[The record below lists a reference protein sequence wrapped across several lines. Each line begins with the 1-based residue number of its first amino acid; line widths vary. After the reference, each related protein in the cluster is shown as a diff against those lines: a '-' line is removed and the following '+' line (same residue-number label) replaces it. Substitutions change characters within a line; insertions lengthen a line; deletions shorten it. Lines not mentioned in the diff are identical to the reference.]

1 VSLQGCGALERTTE
15 TTVIH
20 TIMTLEHHVLVAARL
35 SDADLLA
42 RLQDLAGRERLALVE
57 LLAHLAELAGRRSV
71 YLAAGYGT
79 LFAYCRGALRFS
91 EDAAYNRVEAARA
104 CRRFPV
110 ILDLLADGSVTL
122 TAVRMLG
129 RHLTAENHAEVLAA
143 ARGRSKPEI
152 EALVASLAPK
162 PDLPPV
168 IRRLPDPVSATPAP
182 ALPLPATSSAV
193 PGLSVPA
200 RAPEALS
207 ARPGPRPVIRAS
219 APARYHVQLTIG
231 QQTHDRFRRLQSL
244 LARECGGGDPV
255 AVFDLACRVLEEK
268 VLKEKRAAATKPR
281 KRRRSGTAVVS
292 REAGRAVPAAVSRQ
306 VWARDGE
313 RCAFVGAGGVR
324 CQQTKYLEL
333 HHTIPWALCRR
344 SSPEILSV
352 RCRAHNQYEAQ
363 VDFGDRAIRA
373 MRSKAGRSLSAGP

>member
-1 VSLQGCGALERTTE
+1 MMMKDR
-15 TTVIH
+15 
-20 TIMTLEHHVLVAARL
+20 VLAAARL
-35 SDADLLA
+35 SDSDLLA
-42 RLQDLAGRERLALVE
+42 RLRDLAGCERAALVE

-110 ILDLLADGSVTL
+110 ILELLADGSVTL

-129 RHLTAENHAEVLAA
+129 RHLTADNHAELLAA

-152 EALVASLAPK
+152 EALLARLAPK

-168 IRRLPDPVSATPAP
+168 IRRLPDRAPTPYDPVP
-182 ALPLPATSSAV
+182 PLPATSAV
-193 PGLSVPA
+193 VPDLSVPGP
-200 RAPEALS
+200 APEAPP
-207 ARPGPRPVIRAS
+207 ARPDPRPVIRAS

-231 QQTHDRFRRLQSL
+231 QETHDRFRRLQAL
-244 LARECGGGDPV
+244 LARECRRGDPV

-268 VLKEKRAAATKPR
+268 VLKEKRAAAAKPR
-281 KRRRSGTAVVS
+281 KRRRSGTGER
-292 REAGRAVPAAVSRQ
+292 REEKRHVPAAVSRQ

-313 RCAFVGAGGVR
+313 RCAFVGPGGVR
-324 CQQTKYLEL
+324 CQETKYLEL
-333 HHTIPWALCRR
+333 HHTVPWALCRR

-352 RCRAHNQYEAQ
+352 RCRAHNQYEAEL
-363 VDFGDRAIRA
+363 VFGERAIRTT
-373 MRSKAGRSLSAGP
+373 RSKAGPTLNAGP